1 MLGAPCGLIP
11 VCIPVDLSSHGLQKR
26 IRALSHRWTHGAAGM
41 FENTSTSVLE
51 STGNETNQKSSQ
63 KSKSSWT
70 QIKRRCGTVVG
81 ERFLNHQ
88 NNIQAIHWY
97 SLVFTTRR
105 RCERRLFFRTD
116 TDGNNCWHAKE
127 ILEQKEIEP
136 PEMGE
141 REGKGRQGP
150 PSYEGGNES

>member
-1 MLGAPCGLIP
+1 MLGAPCGLVP
-11 VCIPVDLSSHGLQKR
+11 VCIPVDLSSHDLQKR
-26 IRALSHRWTHGAAGM
+26 IRALSHRRTHGAAGM

-97 SLVFTTRR
+97 SQPVDAVKGVFSSELTLTGITAGMLRKYWSR
-105 RCERRLFFRTD
+105 KR
-116 TDGNNCWHAKE
+116 
-127 ILEQKEIEP
+127 
-136 PEMGE
+136 
-141 REGKGRQGP
+141 
-150 PSYEGGNES
+150 